1 MRALSGAV
9 GRDRRLTSGARG
21 PLHHFAQ
28 VEWDE
33 YVEQVFGIVRVMVE
47 GSTMRL
53 EFVRTEDGVVSD
65 SIVLP
70 SQF

>member
-1 MRALSGAV
+1 
-9 GRDRRLTSGARG
+9 
-21 PLHHFAQ
+21 
-28 VEWDE
+28 
-33 YVEQVFGIVRVMVE
+33 MVE
-47 GSTMRL
+47 GATMRL